1 MKNLSGSCADGKL
14 FRFLCITAFAAAL
27 LPEYIAPF
35 LTLGGFCVFKYC
47 FGKTERKV
55 RMGNTAKYFLLFM
68 CFSFISVIW
77 SGTRI
82 YSGAISLLWMGMLL
96 GAFYT
101 ANICTDRARIEKLI
115 KYLSIGGGAVGAIGS
130 IQYVLLLAGVKIPN
144 PLWSVF
150 DVIIYRILP
159 FSITDTANVW
169 ETSRASSTFDN
180 PLICATYLLLIL
192 PPAVYGFS
200 VTKGKEKALYG
211 ICALCMFGGILGTSS
226 RTPALAALAAVGLFA
241 VLSIKSLKKLLPVAG
256 GLVLAGGAFGAIML
270 RRYMLRADDFTKST
284 SNRMKM
290 WKACWELIKKKPVFG
305 YGAGCQV
312 TSQGMLEYGIK
323 KPHAH
328 SLYIEMTTELGFVGL
343 LFLLA
348 VFALILYDIFKLIKR
363 GGYYGRLGKMFLC
376 VAAAFA
382 IGSLTEF
389 TLQTPKELQ
398 YFMIILG
405 LLEAVK
411 RQATLSAPNC
421 IPE

>member
-1 MKNLSGSCADGKL
+1 MKELQQSSVDEKL
-14 FRFLCITAFAAAL
+14 FEFLCVTAAAAAL

-35 LTLGGFCVFKYC
+35 FTLGGFCVFKYC

-68 CFSFISVIW
+68 CFSFLSVIW

-82 YSGAISLLWMGMLL
+82 YSGAVSLLWMGMLL

-101 ANICTDRARIEKLI
+101 ANICTDRERIEKLI
-115 KYLSIGGGAVGAIGS
+115 KCLSVGGGAVGAIGS
-130 IQYVLLLAGVKIPN
+130 AEYALLLMRVKVPN

-169 ETSRASSTFDN
+169 EASRASSTFDN

-192 PPAVYGFS
+192 PVAVYGFS
-200 VTKGKEKALYG
+200 VSSGKEKALYG
-211 ICALCMFGGILGTSS
+211 VSALCMFGGILGTSS

-241 VLSIKSLKKLLPVAG
+241 VLNVKNIKKLLPVAG
-256 GLVLAGGAFGAIML
+256 GLIVGCGAFGAIML
-270 RRYMLRADDFTKST
+270 RRYMLRANDFQKST
-284 SNRMKM
+284 SNRIKM
-290 WKACWELIKKKPVFG
+290 WKACWELIKKKPVLG
-305 YGAGCQV
+305 YGAGCEG

-343 LFLLA
+343 IFLLA
-348 VFALILYDIFKLIKR
+348 VFALVAYDIFKLIKC

-376 VAAAFA
+376 VAVAFA

-389 TLQTPKELQ
+389 TMQTPKELQ

-411 RQATLSAPNC
+411 RNYSVSTELYS
-421 IPE
+421 